1 MNDLNNLVTE
11 ISDKI
16 NTLNLSIENTYL
28 SEKIILMAIKSIKNF
43 IKHEINPFIEFDIIK
58 DIFIDLVI
66 GEYLAL
72 IKTSN
77 IQHNI
82 PFNEAIKSIKEGD
95 ISITYF
101 ENNTNDIQS
110 VINYFLDKKKLLY
123 KYKRIIW

>member
-1 MNDLNNLVTE
+1 MNDLNNLVIE

-43 IKHEINPFIEFDIIK
+43 IKHQINPFIEFHIIK
-58 DIFIDLVI
+58 DIFIDIVI

-72 IKTSN
+72 IKISN

-82 PFNEAIKSIKEGD
+82 HFNDAIKSIKEGD